1 MAYIMKKKGIGG
13 ANARAGDFSTTG
25 GCSGRAAGYSEVTGE
40 SSPTTT
46 SGASAS
52 PRTQTAQEKIEK
64 AIHVDLFLR
73 LAMVF
78 CLQIVN
84 KEVIS

>member
-13 ANARAGDFSTTG
+13 ANARAEAFQKQL
-25 GCSGRAAGYSEVTGE
+25 AGAQAGQQDTPGFTGE

-46 SGASAS
+46 SGATAS

-64 AIHVDLFLR
+64 AIHVILL
-73 LAMVF
+73 L
-78 CLQIVN
+78 
-84 KEVIS
+84 